1 MIRSPQ
7 AHGTPLADI
16 PALILP
22 ALGQTVLMVG
32 IVMLIV
38 LLLGSPLGVLLFNL
52 GEGGLFPHR
61 AVHTVLSWI
70 ISIGRSLP
78 FLVLMAA
85 IIPFTRLVV
94 GTNIGIAAAVVPM
107 SIAGTAF
114 FARIVENAI
123 RAVPTSLVKVAKA
136 SGASNLQ
143 IITSVQIHEAVPI
156 LVGGLTINSIA
167 MVDYSAIAGT
177 IGAGGLG
184 YVAVTYGYQRF
195 DQPVML
201 ATIIVLVVLVGAIQV
216 IGDRA
221 VRRTTPQL
229 NDARAAAQAQTNASR
244 TRTRIKETA

>member
-1 MIRSPQ
+1 MIRA
-7 AHGTPLADI
+7 AHGTPFSDI

-22 ALGQTVLMVG
+22 ALGQTLLMVG
-32 IVMLIV
+32 IVMVVV
-38 LLLGSPLGVLLFNL
+38 LLLGGPLGVLLFNL
-52 GEGGLFPHR
+52 GEGGLFPNRTSHS
-61 AVHTVLSWI
+61 VLSWTT
-70 ISIGRSLP
+70 SIGRSIP

-85 IIPFTRLVV
+85 IIPFTRFIV

-123 RAVPTSLVKVAKA
+123 RAVPSSLVKVARA

-156 LVGGLTINSIA
+156 LLGGLTINSIA

-195 DQPVML
+195 DQPVMI
-201 ATIIVLVVLVGAIQV
+201 ATIVVLVVLVGAIQV
-216 IGDRA
+216 FGDIA
-221 VRRTTPQL
+221 VKRTTPQL
-229 NDARAAAQAQTNASR
+229 RRRSTTSATKRPISNEN
-244 TRTRIKETA
+244 RIKENA